1 MPVDKIIAGGEIV
14 FPNDIREASVAVDGD
29 RIVAVGHEDNLPE
42 ADVRIDASD
51 KLLLPGVVDPHVH
64 IDEVPE
70 SRAGTMP
77 AETAAAALGG
87 VTTFIDFAF
96 QGGDRRIADES
107 KNLLDGIE
115 HKRSKNDQSYVDYS
129 LHGVLHREQPATFE
143 QLQPAIERG
152 VTSFKMFMSNYE
164 VGISNGF
171 MVEAF
176 EHLADLDA
184 VAAMHTEDPSIC
196 DALTAKLQRENKG
209 DPTYYPDSRPD
220 YCEAMAA
227 EDAVRAA
234 TEHGVKYYGVHTT
247 CRDAAEAIS
256 WFQEDG
262 SNIRAETCTHYTAL
276 DRSIHEDMGNLPLIA
291 PPLRT
296 EDDQDA
302 MFEYLDNGTL
312 TVVSTDHSVYHE
324 EYKHTE
330 NWWDA
335 PFGANSIQY
344 SLPMFYTEAVER
356 RGYSLPF
363 LVQVLCQN
371 PAQTFGMPQ
380 KGTIEPGTDADI
392 VVFDPSV
399 EETIS
404 ASNNAS
410 NSKFSIYEGME
421 VSGRVDKTFVRGE
434 LVADRGSIVAEQ
446 GVGEFVEREL
456 PDWSR

>member
-1 MPVDKIIAGGEIV
+1 
-14 FPNDIREASVAVDGD
+14 
-29 RIVAVGHEDNLPE
+29 
-42 ADVRIDASD
+42 
-51 KLLLPGVVDPHVH
+51 
-64 IDEVPE
+64 
-70 SRAGTMP
+70 
-77 AETAAAALGG
+77 
-87 VTTFIDFAF
+87 
-96 QGGDRRIADES
+96 
-107 KNLLDGIE
+107 
-115 HKRSKNDQSYVDYS
+115 
-129 LHGVLHREQPATFE
+129 
-143 QLQPAIERG
+143 
-152 VTSFKMFMSNYE
+152 
-164 VGISNGF
+164 
-171 MVEAF
+171 
-176 EHLADLDA
+176 
-184 VAAMHTEDPSIC
+184 
-196 DALTAKLQRENKG
+196 
-209 DPTYYPDSRPD
+209 
-220 YCEAMAA
+220 MAA

-234 TEHGVKYYGVHTT
+234 IEHGVKYYGVHTT

-344 SLPMFYTEAVER
+344 SLPVFYTEAVER